1 MSALIDAARKYLG
14 VPFRHRGRSAAG
26 LDCAGLGVLSYR
38 DCGIDVPDLRAYGRE
53 PFRNGLMD
61 GLCAALGEPID
72 DQPKPGDV
80 VVMRFEKDPH
90 HVALIAQAPYADQL
104 NMIHAD
110 SMHGRVVEHRLS
122 DDWRARIV
130 AVYRRPV

>member
-14 VPFRHRGRSAAG
+14 VPFRHRGRSATG
-26 LDCAGLGVLSYR
+26 LDCAGLGVLAYR

-53 PFRNGLMD
+53 PYRNGLMEA
-61 GLCAALGEPID
+61 LQAALGDPVD
-72 DQPKPGDV
+72 GGPLPGDV
-80 VVMRFEKDPH
+80 VVMRFDKDPH

-104 NMIHAD
+104 TMIHAD

-122 DDWRARIV
+122 EDWRARIV